1 VRTEDTSSS
10 LRIGFIGAGRV
21 ASALARGF
29 ARAGYAV
36 TAVASRS
43 GTSARSLARAVPG
56 CRAYDGAQAAADR
69 ADLVFLTVP
78 DDEIARVAAE
88 IAWPRG
94 GAAVHCS
101 GATGVDAL
109 APAARAGAQTGGFH
123 PLQTFTAPETALA
136 GLRRCVVAIEAEE
149 PLAGRLRALASGLGA
164 RPIRLPPGT
173 RALYHGAG
181 SFAASFVVALLHE
194 AVQLWRG
201 FGVPEE
207 EALAALLPLARGTL
221 DAVAELGTVR
231 ALAGPISRGD
241 VGTVVKHVQAF
252 AERDRSTLDLY
263 RVLARRTVPI
273 ALAKGALTPEQA
285 AELTRI
291 LGAAD

>member
-1 VRTEDTSSS
+1 MS

-21 ASALARGF
+21 ATALARGF

-43 GTSARSLARAVPG
+43 GASARSLAAAVPG
-56 CRAYDGAQAAADR
+56 CRAYDDSQTAAGR

-78 DDEIARVAAE
+78 DDAIARVAAE

-94 GAAVHCS
+94 GAVVHCS

-123 PLQTFTAPETALA
+123 PLQTFSAPETALA

-149 PLAGRLRALASGLGA
+149 PLAARLLALAHGLGA
-164 RPIRLPPGT
+164 RAIRLPPGA

-181 SFAASFVVALLHE
+181 SFAASFIVALLHE
-194 AVQLWRG
+194 AAQLWRG
-201 FGVPEE
+201 FGVHEE

-231 ALAGPISRGD
+231 ALAGPVSRGD
-241 VGTVVKHVQAF
+241 VGTVEKHLQAL
-252 AERDRSTLDLY
+252 AALDRSTLELY
-263 RVLARRTVPI
+263 RALALRTVPI
-273 ALAKGALTPEQA
+273 ALAKGSLTPEQA
-285 AELTRI
+285 AELRRI
-291 LGAAD
+291 IGAAD